1 VQGLVRK
8 ILTNDVRLH
17 ACRPQFVEQ
26 VVSRLNR
33 LAGLCKS
40 CKRESR
46 VDLCLIFLLGK
57 IEE

>member
-1 VQGLVRK
+1 MQGLVRK
-8 ILTNDVRLH
+8 ILGDGVRLH

-40 CKRESR
+40 CKRESH
-46 VDLCLIFLLGK
+46 VDLCLIFLLEK
-57 IEE
+57 IDE